1 MARIISSR
9 KKYVQVKDLTVYP
22 SKTETIEV
30 LPDDGFSG
38 AHKYRARMC
47 AGFVNGKT
55 KYVDATDTIQFVH
68 KKEDGTVIPGWQ
80 NEQLVLIMIDRIKKL
95 NEKFPCEQ
103 NAKQIAALQDCLDAC
118 QERIDD
124 RLERNVMGDLKE

>member
-1 MARIISSR
+1 MAKIISSR
-9 KKYVQVKDLTVYP
+9 KKYVPVEGLVVYP
-22 SKTETIEV
+22 SKKETIEV
-30 LPDDGFSG
+30 LPDDYNG
-38 AHKYRARMC
+38 AHRYRAQMC

-68 KKEDGTVIPGWQ
+68 KHKDGTVTPGWQ
-80 NEQLVLIMIDRIKKL
+80 SEQIALILLDRVKKL
-95 NEKFPCEQ
+95 NEAFPCKQ
-103 NAKQIAALQDCLDAC
+103 NEKQIAALQAYLDAC

>member
-9 KKYVQVKDLTVYP
+9 KKYVQVKDLPVYP

-80 NEQLVLIMIDRIKKL
+80 NEQLVLMTIGTTYTKL
-95 NEKFPCEQ
+95 EHFLNC
-103 NAKQIAALQDCLDAC
+103 
-118 QERIDD
+118 
-124 RLERNVMGDLKE
+124 

>member
-9 KKYVQVKDLTVYP
+9 KKYVPVKDLVVYP

-30 LPDDGFSG
+30 IPDDGFNG
-38 AHKYRARMC
+38 AHRYRARMC

-68 KKEDGTVIPGWQ
+68 KHEDGTITPGWQ
-80 NEQLVLIMIDRIKKL
+80 SEQLALILLDRVKKL
-95 NEKFPCEQ
+95 NGIVTFPELNKGECVEMELICELKVKTR
-103 NAKQIAALQDCLDAC
+103 NANRSNI
-118 QERIDD
+118 
-124 RLERNVMGDLKE
+124 